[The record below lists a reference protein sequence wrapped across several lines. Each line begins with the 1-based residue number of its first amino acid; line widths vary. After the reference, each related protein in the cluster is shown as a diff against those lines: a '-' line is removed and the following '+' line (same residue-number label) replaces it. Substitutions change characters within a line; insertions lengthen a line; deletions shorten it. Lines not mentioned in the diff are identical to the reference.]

1 MSQDIREHIDK
12 IRNFTLNESVD
23 SDKFD
28 IIDKTIRA
36 YIKAALKSKA
46 QIIEFVP
53 NYHIAEVFKDVLI
66 HSELE
71 NDNPDMFYNVKE
83 DPYDSIGKN
92 NPDDYDRLEDG
103 RYVKKKTY
111 SVGINDILIPEYF
124 DMKRLKEDGLG
135 EVYWVYQKLRE
146 KKDEVRNKIM
156 LARIVLPREFIDPSV
171 AKSYKIKLK

>member
-12 IRNFTLNESVD
+12 IRNFTLNESVK
-23 SDKFD
+23 SDKFE

-36 YIKAALKSKA
+36 YIKATLKSKA

-53 NYHIAEVFKDVLI
+53 NYHIAEVFKGVLI

-83 DPYDSIGKN
+83 NPYDSIGTN

-103 RYVKKKTY
+103 RYLKKKTY

-124 DMKRLKEDGLG
+124 DMKRLKENGVD
-135 EVYWVYQKLRE
+135 EVYSVYQKLRE

>member
-1 MSQDIREHIDK
+1 MTTETK
-12 IRNFTLNESVD
+12 
-23 SDKFD
+23 KFE

-36 YIKAALKSKA
+36 YIQAVMKSKE
-46 QIIEFVP
+46 QIIKFVP
-53 NYHIAEVFKDVLI
+53 NYHIAEVFKNVLI

-124 DMKRLKEDGLG
+124 DIKRLKENGVG

-146 KKDEVRNKIM
+146 KKDGVRNKIM
-156 LARIVLPREFIDPSV
+156 LARIVLPGEYFIPSLS
-171 AKSYKIKLK
+171 KSYKIKIN

>member
-1 MSQDIREHIDK
+1 MSQDIREQIDK

-28 IIDKTIRA
+28 IIDKTIRD
-36 YIKAALKSKA
+36 YMKAALKSKE
-46 QIIEFVP
+46 QIIKFVP

-71 NDNPDMFYNVKE
+71 NDNPDVFYNVKE
-83 DPYDSIGKN
+83 NSYDSIGTN
-92 NPDDYDRLEDG
+92 NPNDYDRLEDG

-111 SVGINDILIPEYF
+111 SVGINDILIPDYF
-124 DMKRLKEDGLG
+124 HMKRLKEDGVD
-135 EVYWVYQKLRE
+135 EVYRAYQKLRE

-156 LARIVLPREFIDPSV
+156 LARIVLPSEYAEPSL
-171 AKSYKIKLK
+171 AKSYKIKIK